1 MASQKYW
8 EDDVQISDGSG
19 SISIDYD
26 QEEEVL
32 SKAECEVFLFR
43 ERLERGLMRMAQLY
57 LGLACLSLSL
67 SVLT

>member
-8 EDDVQISDGSG
+8 EDDVQISD
-19 SISIDYD
+19 
-26 QEEEVL
+26 VL
-32 SKAECEVFLFR
+32 DLYQLIMIKKKRYSPRQNAKYSLER
-43 ERLERGLMRMAQLY
+43 RLERGLMRMAQLY